1 MGVRFGLLQRI
12 AEPLD
17 ADAAGETTFYGGL
30 DKVGRE
36 EGERDRHVDLRT
48 LHLSRMLQQ

>member
-1 MGVRFGLLQRI
+1 LWIKSERLELPAPLGWRI

-17 ADAAGETTFYGGL
+17 ADAPGQTTFYGGL

-36 EGERDRHVDLRT
+36 EGE
-48 LHLSRMLQQ
+48 